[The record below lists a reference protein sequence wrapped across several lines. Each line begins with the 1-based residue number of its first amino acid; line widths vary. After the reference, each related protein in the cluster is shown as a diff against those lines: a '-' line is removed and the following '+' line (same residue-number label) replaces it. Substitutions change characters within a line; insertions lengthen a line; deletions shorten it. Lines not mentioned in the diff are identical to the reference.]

1 MSRWYNSKRK
11 KSKTMKIR
19 DPKKDMSSNIII
31 DKEIDIHSSNFIKK
45 GIRRFIYPI

>member
-1 MSRWYNSKRK
+1 
-11 KSKTMKIR
+11 MKIR

-45 GIRRFIYPI
+45 GIRRFIYPIFNL